1 MQEQQV
7 TAAGAAPV
15 VAAQPASYKVG
26 VKTRGDVDWVYN
38 QVRWPTYEAAKAA
51 GQDLAWRWMAVEKW
65 EVHPSDDLPNR

>member
-1 MQEQQV
+1 M
-7 TAAGAAPV
+7 
-15 VAAQPASYKVG
+15 
-26 VKTRGDVDWVYN
+26 KTRGDVDWVYN